1 MSTHTFW
8 TAPSNDHHSV
18 ELKVSE
24 TKYISLFI
32 SISKTHLQDI
42 TEILR
47 QDTNYD
53 NSKLKL

>member
-1 MSTHTFW
+1 MTNQVMTI
-8 TAPSNDHHSV
+8 TALIFFKS
-18 ELKVSE
+18 LKVSE

-32 SISKTHLQDI
+32 SISKTHVQDI

-47 QDTNYD
+47 QDKNYD